1 MTKGLRAALD
11 KIILQMIII
20 KGVRTILD
28 KILTILHYLL
38 LTP

>member
-1 MTKGLRAALD
+1 MSKGLRATLD

-20 KGVRTILD
+20 KGVITILD